1 MGTFLTWIREHAHDL
16 DAATLDAR
24 VNYGITRA
32 RDAGYRDPAAI
43 RLYVLLM
50 FALDPRF
57 DERAR
62 FRQYLESVKG
72 SLDERLLKM
81 PAWSHAN
88 IWLRSENPRWPDV
101 RVDAVPM
108 EWPSGDVV
116 PSQLGP
122 GYGFQIDVPQY
133 ATPEAIIP
141 MMLDLA
147 QPRPDD
153 FLLELGCG
161 DGRIAVAAAKKFGL
175 RARGIDID
183 PARVDTATQNAR
195 SAGVAHLVSFHRE
208 DLLDTDFAG
217 VTIVMLYLLGDINLL
232 IRERLRSQLRTGARV
247 ISRSFDMGDWPPAAV
262 LKTDLGPIYR
272 WVVQG
277 S

>member
-1 MGTFLTWIREHAHDL
+1 MGTFLTWIREHAHEL
-16 DAATLDAR
+16 DEATLDAR
-24 VNYGITRA
+24 VSYGITRA
-32 RDAGYRDPAAI
+32 RGAGYRDPAAI

-62 FRQYLESVKG
+62 FRQYLESAKG

-108 EWPSGDVV
+108 EWPSSDVV
-116 PSQLGP
+116 PTQLGP

-133 ATPEAIIP
+133 ATPEPIIS

-161 DGRIAVAAAKKFGL
+161 DGRIAIAAAKKFRL

-183 PARVDTATQNAR
+183 PARVDMATQNAQ
-195 SAGVAHLVSFHRE
+195 SAGVAHLVSFQRE

-232 IRERLRSQLRTGARV
+232 IRERLRRQLRAGARV
-247 ISRSFDMGDWPPAAV
+247 ISRSFDMGDWPPATV
-262 LKTDLGPIYR
+262 LKTDLGPIYG